1 MSWRARRGIRAR
13 RRRCATGRSPSAVR
27 RPELQRRR
35 RRGMRNGSS
44 HGRFRWRGVGTAHAI
59 RRPLPLPSKMVSVK
73 LAKPIRTCEVD
84 AMAKRAKRSGR
95 PPGRRGTGRE
105 RVARPSGASGSLAS
119 MSVEALLSLR
129 DNIGRVLAE
138 RTGKLRRQIQRLG
151 GGSSSSLA
159 GTRSRSGGK
168 IAPKYRDPDNAQNTW
183 AGRGA
188 IPRWMAEK
196 IDEGAKRD
204 DFLIGAPGAPTRK
217 RRSAKK
223 TSRGAKAK
231 TSTRKATSKRRR
243 PRRSDT
249 TSNSN
254 SSAASG
260 KDSSE

>member
-1 MSWRARRGIRAR
+1 
-13 RRRCATGRSPSAVR
+13 
-27 RPELQRRR
+27 
-35 RRGMRNGSS
+35 
-44 HGRFRWRGVGTAHAI
+44 
-59 RRPLPLPSKMVSVK
+59 
-73 LAKPIRTCEVD
+73 
-84 AMAKRAKRSGR
+84 MAKRAKRRGR
-95 PPGRRGTGRE
+95 PPGTRAGRKSIG
-105 RVARPSGASGSLAS
+105 RPSGASGSLAS
-119 MSVEALLSLR
+119 MSVDALLSLR

-138 RTGKLRRQIQRLG
+138 RTGELRRQLQRMG

-168 IAPKYRDPDNAQNTW
+168 IAPKYRDPENPQNTW

-196 IDEGAKRD
+196 IDEGAKRE
-204 DFLIGAPGAPTRK
+204 DFLIGAPGASTRK

-223 TSRGAKAK
+223 TSRRAKAK
-231 TSTRKATSKRRR
+231 TGTRKATSKRRR

-254 SSAASG
+254 SGAASG